1 MRVLGSLASRTAKEG
16 PRVSE
21 PQTTP
26 SCNRKLDC
34 QDGAEAEAGNE
45 AETEA
50 GKEAEAGNEL
60 EAEAEAEAETEAGR
74 EAEAGNEGE
83 AWNEAEAGNEVEPK
97 RKICYMNRAALLI
110 GRNNKF
116 NKAVKAFQCMFSTI
130 KNIEYICTLD
140 AHCTSLPLTR
150 RA

>member
-45 AETEA
+45 AGNEAETEA

-60 EAEAEAEAETEAGR
+60 EAEAEAMVTFFSFS
-74 EAEAGNEGE
+74 
-83 AWNEAEAGNEVEPK
+83 
-97 RKICYMNRAALLI
+97 LS
-110 GRNNKF
+110 NNF
-116 NKAVKAFQCMFSTI
+116 
-130 KNIEYICTLD
+130 
-140 AHCTSLPLTR
+140 
-150 RA
+150 